1 MPVVTV
7 EKVYSKFN
15 PLSIGVEPLLIHI
28 LDFVIGEPFEDVNG
42 RYLNVIGFLFVF
54 DKTIIGGVWGF
65 EGFELYKYCLF
76 VYTVEFP
83 LFVEHY
89 IFKII
94 FINFI
99 SHINDV
105 SIPELISVY
114 CEFESAL
121 YSK

>member
-15 PLSIGVEPLLIHI
+15 PLSIGVEPLLIYI
-28 LDFVIGEPFEDVNG
+28 LYFIIGEPFEDVNG
-42 RYLNVIGFLFVF
+42 RYLNIIWFLFVF

-76 VYTVEFP
+76 VYNVEFP

-94 FINFI
+94 FINFNI
-99 SHINDV
+99 
-105 SIPELISVY
+105 
-114 CEFESAL
+114 
-121 YSK
+121 

>member
-28 LDFVIGEPFEDVNG
+28 LDFVIGEPFVDVNG
-42 RYLNVIGFLFVF
+42 RYLNVIWFLFVF

-65 EGFELYKYCLF
+65 EGFELYKYYLF

-89 IFKII
+89 ILKSYI
-94 FINFI
+94 
-99 SHINDV
+99 
-105 SIPELISVY
+105 
-114 CEFESAL
+114 
-121 YSK
+121 